1 MNQQSQPTSLYPVER
16 GDELSLIELW
26 KVLVEYKL
34 LIIVFT
40 ALTTLGAIYYASTL
54 PTIYKAEVL
63 MIPASGGVSGG
74 GLSNRLGGL
83 ADMAGVSLGGSSA
96 GGSSAGAE
104 GEQALARLKT
114 RSFLIKHIK
123 EKNLKSILFADQ
135 WSTVEKRWIDQEPS
149 DREASELLLD
159 MITTARVP
167 KDKAGLV
174 ILSIE
179 WKDPTNPEK
188 IANIANNLVKSMNS
202 HAKKRAIL
210 EAVRS
215 VSFIEKELEK
225 TSLLNSQI
233 ILYSIIEQQ
242 MGTIMLANVRD
253 EFVFK
258 VIDSAVIPT
267 RAETKPIFMI
277 IFIGIVLGIFISSFL
292 AVNINYFRRH
302 LEKNKI
308 ASAPI

>member
-63 MIPASGGVSGG
+63 MIPASGGISGS

-96 GGSSAGAE
+96 GAE

-114 RSFLIKHIK
+114 RSFLTKHIK
-123 EKNLKSILFADQ
+123 EKNLKPILFADQ
-135 WSTVEKRWIDQEPS
+135 WDRVEKKWIDKEPS
-149 DREASELLLD
+149 DRDSAELLKN
-159 MITTARVP
+159 MIEAGSHPRS
-167 KDKAGLV
+167 KAGLAS
-174 ILSIE
+174 LSIE
-179 WKDPTNPEK
+179 WKNPHNPNK
-188 IANIANNLVKSMNS
+188 IADIANNLVSSINS
-202 HAKKRAIL
+202 HAKDRAIL
-210 EAVRS
+210 EARDS
-215 VSFIEKELEK
+215 ISFLEKELEQ
-225 TSLLNSQI
+225 TSIVNSQT
-233 ILYSIIEQQ
+233 ILYSLIEQQ
-242 MGTIMLANVRD
+242 MGKIMMANIRD

-258 VIDSAVIPT
+258 IIDPAVVPKH
-267 RAETKPIFMI
+267 AETKPISMVV
-277 IFIGIVLGIFISSFL
+277 FIGLILGIFLASFL
-292 AVNINYFRRH
+292 AISVNYF
-302 LEKNKI
+302 KGQ
-308 ASAPI
+308 SVGVSST

>member
-1 MNQQSQPTSLYPVER
+1 MNQQLQSTKPYPAER
-16 GDELSLIELW
+16 SDELNLMGLW
-26 KVLVEYKL
+26 KVLVNYKL
-34 LIIVFT
+34 LVVGFT
-40 ALTTLGAIYYASTL
+40 ALTTLGAIYFASSL

-63 MIPASGGVSGG
+63 MIPASSKGVGG
-74 GLSNRLGGL
+74 GSGFSEALGGFSN
-83 ADMAGVSLGGSSA
+83 MTGISLGGTNST
-96 GGSSAGAE
+96 GIE
-104 GEQALARLKT
+104 GEQTLARLKT

-202 HAKKRAIL
+202 YAKKRAIL

-215 VSFIEKELEK
+215 ISFIEKELEK
-225 TSLLNSQI
+225 TSLLNSQT
-233 ILYSIIEQQ
+233 ILYNIIEQQ

>member
-63 MIPASGGVSGG
+63 MIPASGGGGGGGG

-96 GGSSAGAE
+96 GAE

-114 RSFLIKHIK
+114 RSFLTKHIK
-123 EKNLKSILFADQ
+123 EKNLKPILFADQ
-135 WSTVEKRWIDQEPS
+135 WNRVEKKWIDKEPS
-149 DREASELLLD
+149 DRDSAELFKNMIEAGSHP
-159 MITTARVP
+159 RS
-167 KDKAGLV
+167 KAGLAS
-174 ILSIE
+174 LSIE
-179 WKDPTNPEK
+179 WKNPHNPNK
-188 IANIANNLVKSMNS
+188 IADIANNLVNSINS
-202 HAKKRAIL
+202 HAKDRAIL
-210 EAVRS
+210 EARDS
-215 VSFIEKELEK
+215 ISFLEKELEQ
-225 TSLLNSQI
+225 TSILNSQT
-233 ILYSIIEQQ
+233 ILYSLIEQQ
-242 MGTIMLANVRD
+242 MGKIMMANIRD

-258 VIDSAVIPT
+258 VIDPAVNPKH
-267 RAETKPIFMI
+267 AETKPILMV
-277 IFIGIVLGIFISSFL
+277 IFIGIILGIFLASFL
-292 AVNINYFRRH
+292 AISANYF
-302 LEKNKI
+302 KGQ
-308 ASAPI
+308 SAGVSST

>member
-1 MNQQSQPTSLYPVER
+1 MNQQPQPISLYPVER

-74 GLSNRLGGL
+74 SLSNRLGSL

-96 GGSSAGAE
+96 GAE
-104 GEQALARLKT
+104 GEQVLARLKT

>member
-63 MIPASGGVSGG
+63 MIPASGGGGGGG

-96 GGSSAGAE
+96 GAE
-104 GEQALARLKT
+104 GEQVLARLKT

>member
-1 MNQQSQPTSLYPVER
+1 MNQQPQPTSLYPVER

-96 GGSSAGAE
+96 GAE

-135 WSTVEKRWIDQEPS
+135 WDRVEKKWIDKEPS
-149 DREASELLLD
+149 DRDSAELLKN
-159 MITTARVP
+159 MIEAGSHPRS
-167 KDKAGLV
+167 KAGLAS
-174 ILSIE
+174 LSIE
-179 WKDPTNPEK
+179 WKNPHNPNK
-188 IANIANNLVKSMNS
+188 IADIANDLVSSINFY
-202 HAKKRAIL
+202 AKRRAIL
-210 EAVRS
+210 ESRDS
-215 VSFIEKELEK
+215 ISFLEKELEQ
-225 TSLLNSQI
+225 TSILNSQT
-233 ILYSIIEQQ
+233 ILYSLIEQQ
-242 MGTIMLANVRD
+242 MGKIMMANIRD

-258 VIDSAVIPT
+258 VIDPAVVPKY
-267 RAETKPIFMI
+267 AETKPVLMV
-277 IFIGIVLGIFISSFL
+277 IFIGLILGIFLASFL
-292 AVNINYFRRH
+292 AISVNYF
-302 LEKNKI
+302 KGQ
-308 ASAPI
+308 SVGVSST

>member
-63 MIPASGGVSGG
+63 MIPASGGGGGGGG

-96 GGSSAGAE
+96 GAE

-114 RSFLIKHIK
+114 RSFLTKHIK
-123 EKNLKSILFADQ
+123 EKNLKPILFADQ
-135 WSTVEKRWIDQEPS
+135 WDRVEKKWIDKEPS
-149 DREASELLLD
+149 DRDSAELLKN
-159 MITTARVP
+159 MIEAGSHPRS
-167 KDKAGLV
+167 KAGLAS
-174 ILSIE
+174 LSIE
-179 WKDPTNPEK
+179 WKNPHNPNK
-188 IANIANNLVKSMNS
+188 IADIANNLVSSINS
-202 HAKKRAIL
+202 HAKDRAIL
-210 EAVRS
+210 EARDS
-215 VSFIEKELEK
+215 ISFLEKELEQ
-225 TSLLNSQI
+225 TSIVNSQT
-233 ILYSIIEQQ
+233 ILYSLIEQQ
-242 MGTIMLANVRD
+242 MGKIMMANIRD

-258 VIDSAVIPT
+258 VIDPAVNPKH
-267 RAETKPIFMI
+267 AETKPILMV
-277 IFIGIVLGIFISSFL
+277 IFIGIILGIFLASFL
-292 AVNINYFRRH
+292 AISANYF
-302 LEKNKI
+302 KGQ
-308 ASAPI
+308 SAGVSST

>member
-1 MNQQSQPTSLYPVER
+1 MNQQPQPISLYPVER

-74 GLSNRLGGL
+74 SLSNRLGSL
-83 ADMAGVSLGGSSA
+83 ADMAGASL

>member
-1 MNQQSQPTSLYPVER
+1 MNQQPQPTSLYPVER

-63 MIPASGGVSGG
+63 MIPASGGGGG

-96 GGSSAGAE
+96 GAE

-114 RSFLIKHIK
+114 RSFLTNHIK
-123 EKNLKSILFADQ
+123 EKNLKPILFASR
-135 WSTVEKRWIDQEPS
+135 WSEQGKLWIDKEPS

-159 MITTARVP
+159 MVTTSIDS

-174 ILSIE
+174 AFSLE
-179 WKDPTNPEK
+179 WENPANPDK
-188 IANIANNLVKSMNS
+188 IADMANDLVSNMNFR
-202 HAKKRAIL
+202 AKQRAIV
-210 EAVRS
+210 EAKNS
-215 VSFIEKELEK
+215 ISFLEKELEQ
-225 TSLLNSQI
+225 TNILNSQT
-233 ILYSIIEQQ
+233 ILYSMIEQQ
-242 MGTIMLANVRD
+242 MQKIMLANIRD

-258 VIDSAVIPT
+258 VIDSAVVP
-267 RAETKPIFMI
+267 RYAETKPVLMI
-277 IFIGIVLGIFISSFL
+277 IFIGFILGGLSGFI
-292 AVNINYFRRH
+292 
-302 LEKNKI
+302 I
-308 ASAPI
+308 ASFIDKFKKEKSV

>member
-63 MIPASGGVSGG
+63 MIPASGGISGS

-96 GGSSAGAE
+96 GAE
-104 GEQALARLKT
+104 GEQVLARLKT